1 MQIVI
6 SGLAVGCVYGLIA
19 LGFVLIYKATE
30 TVNFAQGELMMI
42 GAYFAYTMAELWH
55 WPFLPSVLFAIL
67 ATALVGAAI
76 ERVLLRPIEGEP
88 TIAVIMVTLAIGMI
102 ARGVASAMPGWGT
115 DTHHL
120 RVPYQGGL
128 VDLFQAR
135 LSMEHIVIVCSTA
148 GLCLALFYFF
158 RAAKLGL
165 AMRAVSQN
173 QLAAYYIG
181 IPVSGT
187 NARVWALS
195 GGIAAVAGIL
205 MAPITFVHI
214 NMGSVGVMA
223 IPAAVIGG
231 FGSIPGA
238 VAGGL
243 ILGLCESLAGL
254 YLPEGFKDA
263 APHVLVLLVLMIKPS
278 GLFADQIRKKV

>member
-1 MQIVI
+1 MQIII

-55 WPFLPSVLFAIL
+55 WPLVVSGLVAVMG
-67 ATALVGAAI
+67 TALLGAAV
-76 ERVLLRPIEGEP
+76 ERFILRPIEGES
-88 TIAVIMVTLAIGMI
+88 TISVVMVTLAIGMI
-102 ARGVASAMPGWGT
+102 ARGLASAVPGWGT

-120 RVPYQGGL
+120 RVPYQGEL
-128 VDLFQAR
+128 VDLLR
-135 LSMEHIVIVCSTA
+135 SRISIEHIVIVCSTA
-148 GLCLALFYFF
+148 TLCIALFYFF
-158 RAAKLGL
+158 RTAKLGL
-165 AMRAVSQN
+165 AMRATSQN

-181 IPVSGT
+181 IPVSKT
-187 NARVWALS
+187 NAKVWALS
-195 GGIAAVAGIL
+195 GGLAAVAGIL

-263 APHVLVLLVLMIKPS
+263 APHVLVLLVLMLRPA
-278 GLFADQIRKKV
+278 GLFSAQIRKKV